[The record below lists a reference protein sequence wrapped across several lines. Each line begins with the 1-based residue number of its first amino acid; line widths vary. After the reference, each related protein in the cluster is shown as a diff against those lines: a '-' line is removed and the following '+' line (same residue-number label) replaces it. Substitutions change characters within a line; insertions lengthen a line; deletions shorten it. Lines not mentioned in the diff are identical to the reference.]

1 MTRALPVGM
10 SVPELSFSTSH
21 LPVSKILLGNTD
33 SMQTVIHILQ
43 IGVLIANGECGTFS
57 ATDRG

>member
-1 MTRALPVGM
+1 MTRALPLGM
-10 SVPELSFSTSH
+10 SVVKT
-21 LPVSKILLGNTD
+21 LLGNID

-43 IGVLIANGECGTFS
+43 IGVPTASGECGTFS

>member
-1 MTRALPVGM
+1 MTRALPLGM
-10 SVPELSFSTSH
+10 SVPELYFSTSH
-21 LPVSKILLGNTD
+21 LPVSKIMVGNTD

-43 IGVLIANGECGTFS
+43 IDVLTANGECGTFC